1 MIASRFHQFYF
12 IGIGGIGMSAIA
24 RLLLLR
30 GFAVAGYDK
39 TPSALTQALEA
50 EGAQISYVD
59 DVDSIPTA
67 LREDPDHTLVIYTPA
82 IPAEQA
88 LPSWF
93 RAQDYTLVKRAKALG
108 MLTAD
113 GICLAVAGTHGKTT
127 TSCLI
132 AHLMHQAGLPFT
144 ALLGGISANYNTNL
158 LSTGTDYFVT
168 EADEFDRSFL
178 ELSPAYAAI
187 TSMDADHL
195 DIYGDAASIE
205 QAYSDF
211 AARCT
216 NTLVYR
222 TDMPLQLP
230 SSIQH
235 LSYGPAGQVQAAHV
249 RVEAGAFVFDYIGE
263 VTIQNIRCGMPGLH
277 NIENALAAISLVL
290 QIGLSPAQIRSGMAS
305 FKGVK
310 RRFEKIWESDKQV
323 YVDDYAHHPT
333 EIAALLASIRLMYP
347 GRKVL
352 GIFQPHLFS
361 RTRDFMPGFAAE
373 LSKLDACWLLDI
385 YPAREKPIEGIT
397 AAALQAQLSCP
408 VRLMSKEALLPAL
421 AQEDIEVLLTI
432 GAGDIDRLVQPI
444 GEILKRKEEMA

>member
-1 MIASRFHQFYF
+1 MIASHFSHFYF

-24 RLLLLR
+24 RLLLMR
-30 GFAVAGYDK
+30 GFTVAGYDK

-50 EGAQISYVD
+50 EGAQISFVD
-59 DVDSIPTA
+59 DVNSIPTA
-67 LREDPDHTLVIYTPA
+67 LQQDPDRTLVIYTPA
-82 IPAEQA
+82 IPAEQS
-88 LPSWF
+88 LLSWF
-93 RAQDYTLVKRAKALG
+93 RAQGFTLVKRANALG

-113 GICLAVAGTHGKTT
+113 GVCLAVAGTHGKTT

-132 AHLMHQAGLPFT
+132 AHLMHEAQLPFT
-144 ALLGGISANYNTNL
+144 AVLGGISANYNTNL
-158 LSTGTDYFVT
+158 ISTGTDYFVT

-195 DIYGDAASIE
+195 DVYGDAASIE

-211 AARCT
+211 AACCT

-222 TDMPLQLP
+222 TAMPLQLP
-230 SSIQH
+230 NGIRH
-235 LSYGPAGQVQAAHV
+235 LSYGAGGQVQAAQV
-249 RVEAGAFVFDYIGE
+249 RVENGAFVFDYQGE
-263 VTIQNIRCGMPGLH
+263 IEITNIRCGMPGIH

-290 QIGLSPAQIRSGMAS
+290 QIGLTAEQIRTGMAS

-310 RRFEKIWESDKQV
+310 RRFEKIWESEKQV

-333 EIAALLASIRLMYP
+333 EIAALLASVRMMYP
-347 GRKVL
+347 GRKAL

-361 RTRDFMPGFAAE
+361 RTRDFMSGFAAE
-373 LSKLDACWLLDI
+373 LSKLDVCWLLDI
-385 YPAREKPIEGIT
+385 YPAREKPMAGVT
-397 AAALQAQLSCP
+397 AAALMAQITCP
-408 VRLMSKEALLPAL
+408 VRLLQKEELLEALG
-421 AQEDIEVLLTI
+421 QEQIDLLLTI

-444 GEILKRKEEMA
+444 GELLKRKEAIA